1 MTKVGVKIFL
11 NILTWDLVE
20 NTCWTAKRLL
30 LRSSEQDGT
39 NYPVTK
45 ELLKDLG
52 LLDVKLMVT
61 ILEDE
66 YKKCR

>member
-1 MTKVGVKIFL
+1 MTKIGVKIFL

-39 NYPVTK
+39 KLPCYKRTFKIPRSFGCKAHGNYS
-45 ELLKDLG
+45 G
-52 LLDVKLMVT
+52 G
-61 ILEDE
+61 
-66 YKKCR
+66 

>member
-1 MTKVGVKIFL
+1 MKIHVGLQNGYCSGHL
-11 NILTWDLVE
+11 NKM
-20 NTCWTAKRLL
+20 A
-30 LRSSEQDGT
+30 Q